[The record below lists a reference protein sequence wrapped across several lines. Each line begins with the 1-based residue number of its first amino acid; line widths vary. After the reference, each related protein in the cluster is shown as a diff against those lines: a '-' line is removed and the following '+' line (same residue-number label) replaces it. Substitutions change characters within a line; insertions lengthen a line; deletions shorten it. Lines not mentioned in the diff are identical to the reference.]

1 MSCASSCRVSWLG
14 FKRPFLSSASL
25 LEGRDFLFLDVEAI
39 LDNEEELGRPW
50 GRRWASGYPER
61 QKQEVKQL
69 SWDKA

>member
-1 MSCASSCRVSWLG
+1 M
-14 FKRPFLSSASL
+14 
-25 LEGRDFLFLDVEAI
+25 FLDVEAI